1 MKYNH
6 VKKPFQA
13 FSRPTVIAPGVTRG
27 KAGVRDGSF
36 QRNDRLPNKLPKSF
50 LTVTWGVAAKT
61 LDYCQCSPK
70 HFLHQKHM
78 KKQTRVTL
86 S

>member
-36 QRNDRLPNKLPKSF
+36 QRNDRLPNKLSKSF

>member
-13 FSRPTVIAPGVTRG
+13 FSSPTLIAPGVTRG
-27 KAGVRDGSF
+27 KAGMWDGSF

-50 LTVTWGVAAKT
+50 RTVTWGVAAKT

-78 KKQTRVTL
+78 KTQTRVTL